1 MADFIPD
8 PLARVVE
15 FLNAQMPGIEVL
27 AVEIKRF
34 HGTSA
39 QTLVPRVIGRTAAAP
54 RGPGRSGHRL
64 TRESFLDGFEDE
76 DVRGVAERLLDAAVQ
91 SGADIYYGASFGLSI
106 RAKCSAWSRP
116 ITVAWLYS
124 QPGKGWMR
132 TRDFSF
138 GVAVYDH
145 VLPEELR
152 AMLERWVD
160 EVSADSFAEDVS
172 SKGVK
177 AWAVRH
183 EAGVQHENVLVERL
197 RRIIS
202 ELASL

>member
-1 MADFIPD
+1 
-8 PLARVVE
+8 
-15 FLNAQMPGIEVL
+15 
-27 AVEIKRF
+27 
-34 HGTSA
+34 
-39 QTLVPRVIGRTAAAP
+39 
-54 RGPGRSGHRL
+54 
-64 TRESFLDGFEDE
+64 
-76 DVRGVAERLLDAAVQ
+76 
-91 SGADIYYGASFGLSI
+91 
-106 RAKCSAWSRP
+106 
-116 ITVAWLYS
+116 
-124 QPGKGWMR
+124 MR

-145 VLPEELR
+145 VLPEELQ

-160 EVSADSFAEDVS
+160 EFSADDFAENVS

-183 EAGVQHENVLVERL
+183 EASVQHQDVLVERL